1 MAGSTPFPDATAAT
15 TLGNGSGG
23 ASAVG
28 AVTITSGGKA
38 PTPGSAAAPSDL
50 DPSAP
55 PDGRR
60 SARRAVWAALVGS
73 SLESFDFYVFA
84 YFSALFA
91 PAVFFP
97 KQDPASA
104 VLSSLAIVAVSY
116 VVRPLGAIVFGNLG
130 DRIGRRRTL
139 LVTITVMGVATGLIG
154 VLPGYSTIGLAAPV
168 LLVLLRVIQG
178 LSLGGEWSGG
188 ILVAVENAAP
198 RRRALWAALPQL
210 GSPVGTTL
218 VSILTIVLART
229 LSAEDLAAWGW
240 RIPFLLAFPLLLV
253 SLWMRWRIDE
263 TPVFREIVAEDRRAR
278 IPVLSAFTRHPGAIV
293 IAIGAAL
300 LGIGSYSLMNT
311 YTLSY
316 GVTQL
321 GFDYATLSFATLVGS
336 LVQFVA
342 IPLFGA
348 WADRSSSARIVAI
361 GAAGTL
367 IVAFPIYFALQYAS
381 FGALVAMMVIG
392 GLLPTLSWAGLGGLM
407 ADLFQGPIRYSALSI
422 AYAVAAT
429 ISGFIPLLTGVL
441 GQATSEAWWHP
452 GVVLALISAITL
464 AASIVAARMRVRQAA
479 EG

>member
-1 MAGSTPFPDATAAT
+1 MT
-15 TLGNGSGG
+15 TT
-23 ASAVG
+23 SA
-28 AVTITSGGKA
+28 GGKA
-38 PTPGSAAAPSDL
+38 PTPGSAETPARP
-50 DPSAP
+50 DPSLP

-91 PAVFFP
+91 PTVFFP
-97 KQDPASA
+97 QQDPAAA
-104 VLSSLAIVAVSY
+104 VLSSLAIIAVSY

-154 VLPGYSTIGLAAPV
+154 VLPGYAQIGLAAPV

-218 VSILTIVLART
+218 VSILTLVLART
-229 LSAEDLAAWGW
+229 MAPEDLASWGW
-240 RIPFLLAFPLLLV
+240 RLPFLLAFPLLLV
-253 SLWMRWRIDE
+253 SLWMRYRIDE
-263 TPVFREIVAEDRRAR
+263 TPVFRELVQDDRRAR
-278 IPVLSAFTRHPGAIV
+278 IPVLAAITRHPGAIV
-293 IAIGAAL
+293 VAIGAAL

-321 GFDYATLSFATLVGS
+321 GFDAATLSFATLVGS

-361 GAAGTL
+361 GAAATL
-367 IVAFPIYFALQYAS
+367 IIAFPVYFALQYAS

-407 ADLFQGPIRYSALSI
+407 ADLFSGPIRYSALSI

-429 ISGFIPLLTGVL
+429 ISGFIPVLTGLL
-441 GQATSEAWWHP
+441 GTATGEAWWHP
-452 GVVLALISAITL
+452 GVVLAAISAVTL
-464 AASIVAARMRVRQAA
+464 VAAITAARHRVVEPA
-479 EG
+479 GV